1 MRYLHEVPAIRA
13 DLQYLLDHDRVF
25 KTLKIKPEDLLWG
38 YSGPGFASLVR
49 IVIGQQLST
58 AAANTVWQK
67 FEKNVKKIEPKYI
80 INLDNDALRAPGLSQ
95 QKANYIRG
103 LCEAVLSG
111 DFNPHALDDLPDED
125 VYQSITALK
134 GFGTWSAEMYLMFS
148 LARPD
153 IWAPKDLGIQGG
165 LQLYLNLPER
175 PDADRVMAEG
185 KRFAPRRTAAS
196 LLLWYIK
203 GLDNQSR
210 KKAVKASS

>member
-1 MRYLHEVPAIRA
+1 MQYLHEVPAIRA

-25 KTLKIKPEDLLWG
+25 KKLNAKPEDLLWG
-38 YSGPGFASLVR
+38 YSGPGFESLVR

-58 AAANTVWQK
+58 VAARTVCDK
-67 FEKNVKKIEPKYI
+67 FSVAVKKLEPKRI
-80 INLDNDALRAPGLSQ
+80 LKLTTEELCAPGLSQ

-103 LCEAVLSG
+103 LCEAITAG
-111 DFNPHALDDLPDED
+111 DFDPHALDTLPDEE
-125 VYQSITALK
+125 VYTAITALK

-175 PDADRVMAEG
+175 PDADRVMVEG

-196 LLLWYIK
+196 LLLWYLK
-203 GLDNQSR
+203 GQDNL
-210 KKAVKASS
+210 KKKEAKKK